1 MEYTQN
7 QESHALRVK
16 ELETIIKICDELKSL
31 NSDINPFIYF
41 RKAQALLALG
51 KEEEG
56 LRVLNIAQDIFE
68 ENYGTL
74 EDSYSWSK
82 EVNELYLNILIEQAK
97 RQERN
102 PAKALWLY
110 NEAYQLTKE
119 PELRYEFKQMRQT
132 AYQDLVN
139 SPVALKRFAYIEEDL
154 PNTEPVSILPLLS
167 SDTGNIKLVG
177 NTNKK
182 GSFWIA
188 HPYKKRIYYDFEQAN
203 QLAFN
208 DYINEFVQ
216 LVQHLGANKIT
227 LEYINERQN
236 EGKNDPAAEKL
247 PDDVSN
253 QVSRKASSTI
263 ITHEFH
269 PRQRAHVPTHLSWYA
284 SQQEW
289 QSLVAQRSQGS
300 LTEVSIT
307 LNSANILR
315 IQESD
320 LEEVQEELRELL
332 DNNYKSGKS
341 ETTNVRQKKRIR
353 KTGKQEHHDFSLQ
366 RDWKYIECNIKVEFT
381 PLEQLKGEIIATELE
396 IISLDLPEPTI
407 ENRKMASVD
416 VSSMIQEVVEKI
428 KPIATQQTEK
438 QEKTKPIVTQQNEIQ
453 EETEAQEIKKQ
464 EPVVKKKT
472 QQFYSSD
479 DEETAY
485 DKWKKL
491 IQEERRIA
499 KELLEEHDK
508 NPDVE
513 KVLDKII
520 TVEPKRERDN
530 ILDPDITEEEKK
542 KPETIILE
550 KKEPLKETI
559 SSEDTRDQDG
569 LTADE
574 RYYYEMLQHAYQD
587 GNVSEDVRKVLERR
601 RQRYKISEQRAK
613 EIEKMMLDKK

>member
-68 ENYGTL
+68 ENHGTL

-102 PAKALWLY
+102 PSKALWLY

-119 PELRYEFKQMRQT
+119 PELRYEFKQMRQS
-132 AYQDLVN
+132 AYQDLMN
-139 SPVALKRFAYIEEDL
+139 SQVALKRFAYLEDEL
-154 PNTEPVSILPLLS
+154 PSAEPLSILPLLS

-177 NTNKK
+177 NTAKK
-182 GSFWIA
+182 GSFWIS
-188 HPYKKRIYYDFEQAN
+188 HPYKKRVYYDFEQAS

-216 LVQHLGANKIT
+216 LVQHLGASKIT
-227 LEYINERQN
+227 LEYINDRQN

-253 QVSRKASSTI
+253 QASRKASSTV
-263 ITHEFH
+263 ITHTFT
-269 PRQRAHVPTHLSWYA
+269 PKQRAHVPTHLAWYA

-300 LTEVSIT
+300 LTEISIT

-315 IQESD
+315 IHEAD

-332 DNNYKSGKS
+332 DNNYKSGKAES
-341 ETTNVRQKKRIR
+341 SNVRQKRRVR

-366 RDWKYIECNIKVEFT
+366 RDWKYLECNITVEFT

-396 IISLDLPEPTI
+396 IISLDLPEPTV

-428 KPIATQQTEK
+428 KPVATQPVETKEK
-438 QEKTKPIVTQQNEIQ
+438 LEPQETK
-453 EETEAQEIKKQ
+453 AQD
-464 EPVVKKKT
+464 PVVKKKA
-472 QQFYSSD
+472 QQFYSSEE
-479 DEETAY
+479 EETAY

-499 KELLEEHDK
+499 KELLEEQAK

-513 KVLDKII
+513 KTLDKII
-520 TVEPKRERDN
+520 SVEPKRERDN
-530 ILDPDITEEEKK
+530 ILDPDITEEETKK
-542 KPETIILE
+542 TETIVLE

-559 SSEDTRDQDG
+559 SSEETRDPDG

-587 GNVSEDVRKVLERR
+587 GNISEDVRKVLERR

>member
-1 MEYTQN
+1 MEYNQN

-97 RQERN
+97 RQVKN
-102 PAKALWLY
+102 PSKALWLY

-119 PELRYEFKQMRQT
+119 PELRYEFKQMRQS
-132 AYQDLVN
+132 AYQDLIN
-139 SPVALKRFAYIEEDL
+139 SPITLKRFAYIEDEL
-154 PNTEPVSILPLLS
+154 PSTEPLSILPLLS

-177 NTNKK
+177 NTAKK

-208 DYINEFVQ
+208 DYVNEFVQ
-216 LVQHLGANKIT
+216 LVQHLGASKIT

-263 ITHEFH
+263 ITHTFN
-269 PRQRAHVPTHLSWYA
+269 PRQKAHVPTHLAWYA

-289 QSLVAQRSQGS
+289 QALVVQRSQGS
-300 LTEVSIT
+300 ITEINIT

-315 IQESD
+315 IHESD

-332 DNNYKSGKS
+332 DNNYKSGKTES
-341 ETTNVRQKKRIR
+341 SNVRQKRRVR
-353 KTGKQEHHDFSLQ
+353 KTGKQEHHDFSLHK
-366 RDWKYIECNIKVEFT
+366 DWKYIECNIKVEFA
-381 PLEQLKGEIIATELE
+381 PLDQLKSEIVATELE
-396 IISLDLPEPTI
+396 IISLDLPEPSV

-428 KPIATQQTEK
+428 KPTTPKTEVK
-438 QEKTKPIVTQQNEIQ
+438 EKVVEPQETK
-453 EETEAQEIKKQ
+453 AQD
-464 EPVVKKKT
+464 PVVKKKP
-472 QQFYSSD
+472 QQFYPSD
-479 DEETAY
+479 EEETAY

-499 KELLEEHDK
+499 KELLEEQAK

-513 KVLDKII
+513 KTLDKII
-520 TVEPKRERDN
+520 TVEPKRERDD

-587 GNVSEDVRKVLERR
+587 GNISEDVRKVLERR

>member
-102 PAKALWLY
+102 PSKALWLY

-119 PELRYEFKQMRQT
+119 PELRYEFKQMRQS
-132 AYQDLVN
+132 AYQDLMN
-139 SPVALKRFAYIEEDL
+139 SQVALKRFAYLEDEL
-154 PNTEPVSILPLLS
+154 PSAEPLSILPLLS

-177 NTNKK
+177 NTAKK
-182 GSFWIA
+182 GSFWIS
-188 HPYKKRIYYDFEQAN
+188 HPYKKRVYYDFEQAS

-216 LVQHLGANKIT
+216 LVQHLGASKIT
-227 LEYINERQN
+227 LEYINDRQN

-253 QVSRKASSTI
+253 QASRKASSTV
-263 ITHEFH
+263 ITHTFT
-269 PRQRAHVPTHLSWYA
+269 PKQRAHVPTHLAWYA

-300 LTEVSIT
+300 LTEISIT

-315 IQESD
+315 IHEAD

-332 DNNYKSGKS
+332 DNNYKSGKAES
-341 ETTNVRQKKRIR
+341 SNVRQKRRVR

-366 RDWKYIECNIKVEFT
+366 RDWKYLECNITVEFT

-396 IISLDLPEPTI
+396 IISLDLPEPTV

-428 KPIATQQTEK
+428 KPVATQPVETKEK
-438 QEKTKPIVTQQNEIQ
+438 LEPQETK
-453 EETEAQEIKKQ
+453 AQD
-464 EPVVKKKT
+464 PVVKKKA
-472 QQFYSSD
+472 QQFYSSEE
-479 DEETAY
+479 EETAY

-499 KELLEEHDK
+499 KELLEEQAKD
-508 NPDVE
+508 PDVE
-513 KVLDKII
+513 KKLDKII
-520 TVEPKRERDN
+520 SVEPKRERDN
-530 ILDPDITEEEKK
+530 ILDPDITEEETKK
-542 KPETIILE
+542 TETIVLE

-559 SSEDTRDQDG
+559 SSEETRDPDG

-587 GNVSEDVRKVLERR
+587 GNISEDVRKVLERR